1 MPWESRSI
9 TPIWDGV
16 IPFLAILEIWSM
28 TLGAVALSH
37 DGADLLYGLAEREI
51 PFLLCVHMAQRNS
64 ELQRLL
70 LHTARGSHAVHPVH
84 ACNGQRFA
92 RPRPRPQLLLA
103 VLGAA
108 VPHKVRTSSVSCCTP
123 ARTTAGGL
131 SRAAARPVL
140 PVTRLPG
147 HARRGLDCLAAA
159 GAPRRASPAPVSQA
173 SRAGAGG
180 LAAADCGRRC
190 QKKIAGAAAQRVA
203 KWGPY
208 P

>member
-51 PFLLCVHMAQRNS
+51 PFLLCVHQAQRNS
-64 ELQRLL
+64 ELQRL
-70 LHTARGSHAVHPVH
+70 RSHAVHPVH
-84 ACNGQRFA
+84 ACNCTTAPSTASRRCGRSCGHGRGRAKRCPLA
-92 RPRPRPQLLLA
+92 R
-103 VLGAA
+103 
-108 VPHKVRTSSVSCCTP
+108 VPHMVLAASASCCAP

-131 SRAAARPVL
+131 SRAAVRPVL

-159 GAPRRASPAPVSQA
+159 GAPRRASPAPVPQA

-180 LAAADCGRRC
+180 LAAADC
-190 QKKIAGAAAQRVA
+190 
-203 KWGPY
+203 
-208 P
+208 